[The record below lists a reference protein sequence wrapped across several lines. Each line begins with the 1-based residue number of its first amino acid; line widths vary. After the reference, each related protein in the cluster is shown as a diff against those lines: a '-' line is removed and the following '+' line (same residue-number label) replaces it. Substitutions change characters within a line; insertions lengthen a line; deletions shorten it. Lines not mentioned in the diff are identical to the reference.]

1 MSPLSGWEPTY
12 DPKKWNSRRE
22 VKETHNCFAYAMN
35 IHDPKQFTACF
46 KSKTC
51 NVPFHQPGSASGH
64 PRFTSESIKSCS
76 DMVARLLGDNPTMK
90 LTNFT
95 NKCPAH
101 TSKISVVVDA
111 DQDYHFYRQD
121 TNGMWSHKPG
131 GTEVTNLDA
140 SGRPIYDPKLADRNY
155 NAKGSS
161 LNYNI
166 FCSYFCVPRDRPLYL
181 KIGGSRRRFL
191 TRKQQRGGIA

>member
-1 MSPLSGWEPTY
+1 
-12 DPKKWNSRRE
+12 
-22 VKETHNCFAYAMN
+22 
-35 IHDPKQFTACF
+35 
-46 KSKTC
+46 
-51 NVPFHQPGSASGH
+51 
-64 PRFTSESIKSCS
+64 
-76 DMVARLLGDNPTMK
+76 MVARLLGDNPTMK
-90 LTNFT
+90 LTSFT

-155 NAKGSS
+155 TTKGSS

-191 TRKQQRGGIA
+191 TRRKQGGTLA